1 MELRDHPFFHA
12 VDGEQ
17 VSALE
22 KATTIIDYPSDA
34 VIFEEGTP
42 SDALFLLLEGE
53 VAFCKRVA
61 GDSSRAISYAR
72 PGDYFGEIG
81 LFTGQPRSLQAESR
95 GKVRLAVVARDALL
109 QFITNTPGPIDH
121 ILQSIINHL
130 HATTRHYVTDMLRQE
145 KMSVV
150 GTMINT
156 IIHDFKNPFCLISLA
171 AQLIR
176 STHKDERTQKL
187 CQNIE
192 DQIQRMNAMAEEI
205 NEFSRGQQR
214 LRLSKVSLPHLADRF
229 RELNLPFF
237 EKPNINIRFQL
248 PDVSIDAE
256 ENKLIRVFQNLIG
269 NAIEALEEKGGL
281 IIISGEIL
289 PDDYLLLR
297 VADNGGG
304 IPEQI
309 RANFFEPFV
318 TFGKK
323 KGTGLGTAI
332 VKSIVEGHGGKITF
346 ETAEGEGTTFLI
358 RLPLNQ
364 SSAVA
369 SVA

>member
-1 MELRDHPFFHA
+1 MDLRDHPFFA
-12 VDGEQ
+12 TVQGEQ
-17 VSALE
+17 IASLE
-22 KATTIIDYPSDA
+22 QSTGIQEFASDA
-34 VIFEEGTP
+34 IIFEEGGP
-42 SDALFLLLEGE
+42 SDALYLLLEGE
-53 VAFCKRVA
+53 VAFCKRLP
-61 GDSSRAISYAR
+61 GDQFRAISYAR

-81 LFTGQPRSLQAESR
+81 LFTGQARSLRAEAR
-95 GKVRLAVVARDALL
+95 GAVKLAVVPREALL
-109 QFITNTPGPIDH
+109 EFIKHTPGPIDN

-130 HATTRHYVTDMLRQE
+130 HATTRHYITDMLRQE

-176 STHKDERTQKL
+176 SSHQDERTQKL

-192 DQIQRMNAMAEEI
+192 DQIQRMNSMAEEI

-214 LRLSKVSLPHLADRF
+214 LRLSRVSLPSLAERF

-237 EKPNINIRFQL
+237 EKPNVEIRFVL
-248 PDVSIDAE
+248 PEVMIDAE

-269 NAIEALEEKGGL
+269 NAIDALEERGGL
-281 IIISGEIL
+281 IVISGEMTADDAIL
-289 PDDYLLLR
+289 IK

-332 VKSIVEGHGGKITF
+332 VKSIVEGHGGKISFDT
-346 ETAEGEGTTFLI
+346 GPQGTTFHI
-358 RLPLNQ
+358 RLPLSQ
-364 SSAVA
+364 AAAVA
-369 SVA
+369 QVEA